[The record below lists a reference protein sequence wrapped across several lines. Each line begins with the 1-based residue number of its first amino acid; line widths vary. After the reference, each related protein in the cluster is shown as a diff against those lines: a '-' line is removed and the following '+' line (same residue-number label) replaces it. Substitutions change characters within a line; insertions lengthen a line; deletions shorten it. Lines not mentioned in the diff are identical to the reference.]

1 MEQNRMTPEEWRHE
15 IEILQQRADTLTP
28 VAQWP
33 GALKEAML
41 ILQTSLEELHVAEEE
56 MRQQH
61 ETIVIAQQA
70 VVVAHQQY
78 QQLFDLAPD
87 EHLVTDSHGVIQ
99 EANQAAAALLT
110 RSQEYLIGKPLAVF
124 VSREERRAFRR
135 HLATLATALRPQT
148 WEGHPRPR
156 GQQPFAAEL
165 TVAAIPDPQGEG
177 MRLLWLLRDI
187 TERTRAEEALRQ
199 AYEELEQR
207 VRERTAALAA
217 ENNAVKRLA
226 YSMSQDLRAP
236 LVTLRG
242 FANELRTACDLLK
255 AALLPL
261 LLLVEPPQRT
271 AISQAL
277 DHDIPEALEFIAA
290 AVIQM
295 DSRIQAMLDF
305 SRR

>member
-1 MEQNRMTPEEWRHE
+1 M
-15 IEILQQRADTLTP
+15 
-28 VAQWP
+28 
-33 GALKEAML
+33 
-41 ILQTSLEELHVAEEE
+41 
-56 MRQQH
+56 
-61 ETIVIAQQA
+61 
-70 VVVAHQQY
+70 
-78 QQLFDLAPD
+78 
-87 EHLVTDSHGVIQ
+87 
-99 EANQAAAALLT
+99 
-110 RSQEYLIGKPLAVF
+110 
-124 VSREERRAFRR
+124 
-135 HLATLATALRPQT
+135 
-148 WEGHPRPR
+148 
-156 GQQPFAAEL
+156 AAEL

-199 AYEELEQR
+199 AYEEFEQR

-217 ENNAVKRLA
+217 EKNAVKRLA

-255 AALLPL
+255 AALPPL
-261 LLLVEPPQRT
+261 LFPVEPPQRT
-271 AISQAL
+271 AVSQAL

-295 DSRIQAMLDF
+295 DSRIQAMPDF

>member
-1 MEQNRMTPEEWRHE
+1 MDPGQVSPSRGNLVACTHRLSLR
-15 IEILQQRADTLTP
+15 QRAAKRLTQY
-28 VAQWP
+28 VLIQ
-33 GALKEAML
+33 GASPRVL
-41 ILQTSLEELHVAEEE
+41 
-56 MRQQH
+56 R
-61 ETIVIAQQA
+61 
-70 VVVAHQQY
+70 
-78 QQLFDLAPD
+78 
-87 EHLVTDSHGVIQ
+87 G
-99 EANQAAAALLT
+99 
-110 RSQEYLIGKPLAVF
+110 
-124 VSREERRAFRR
+124 SREASSSYGAEPYDSRRM
-135 HLATLATALRPQT
+135 
-148 WEGHPRPR
+148 
-156 GQQPFAAEL
+156 AAEL

-199 AYEELEQR
+199 AYEEFEQR

-217 ENNAVKRLA
+217 EKNAVKRLA

-255 AALLPL
+255 AALPPL
-261 LLLVEPPQRT
+261 LFPVEPPQRT
-271 AISQAL
+271 AVSQAL

-295 DSRIQAMLDF
+295 DSRIQAMPDF